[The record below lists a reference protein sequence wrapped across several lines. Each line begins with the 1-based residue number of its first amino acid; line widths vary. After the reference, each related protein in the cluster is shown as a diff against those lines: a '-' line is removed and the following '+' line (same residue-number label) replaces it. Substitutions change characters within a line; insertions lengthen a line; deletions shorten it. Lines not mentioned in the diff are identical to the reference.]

1 MVETNHSVLV
11 VDDEPQVLRVVA
23 SILSTQGFETVP
35 CSSADAAVLQ
45 FSRMDPKPCLVISD
59 VVMPGD
65 SGPVL
70 AERLRA
76 IDPDVK
82 VLFMSAYDDRQVVQR
97 YVVQS
102 GMPFI
107 AKPFTA
113 SRLLKSVRET
123 VEAAP
128 AI

>member
-1 MVETNHSVLV
+1 MDEIKQTVLV

-35 CSSADAAVLQ
+35 CASAEAAVIQ
-45 FSRMDPKPCLVISD
+45 FTRMSPKPCLVISD

-65 SGPVL
+65 SGPAL

-82 VLFMSAYDDRQVVQR
+82 ILFMSAYDDRQVVQR
-97 YVVQS
+97 YVVQT

-107 AKPFTA
+107 AKPFSA
-113 SRLLKSVRET
+113 AKLLKSVKDT

-128 AI
+128 AL